1 MPSGSD
7 TTAEAA
13 PTGPDADR
21 PGQRTTGSAAT
32 PPREGAD
39 GAEGG
44 DAVGGRDPVG
54 GGDAAEGR
62 KPVEGGDAVG
72 GPDAVEDRDAAE
84 GGESGATGAAAPG
97 TAASGAAS
105 AASGAESAARGAAAS
120 GRASG
125 TASAASGDA
134 ADASATASAASGSA
148 SASSAGGRRP
158 GRLRR
163 LGLLARREARR
174 SALAAV
180 SGLALGLA
188 FPPFGVWPLSLV
200 AVAALALL
208 THGRTARQGAWTG
221 FAFGVPFF
229 LLLLK
234 WLSVVGWDA
243 VVGLSIIEA
252 AFLALMGAGLA
263 LVSRLPVP
271 ALWPLWTACLWV
283 AEEWA
288 RDRVPFG
295 GFPWGRLAFANTG
308 SPYTPLAA
316 LGGAPLVTFGVA
328 LTGGAL
334 AGAALTLWRLRGA
347 GGFSPRRALPAA
359 GAVAV
364 AAAVT
369 AAGFAVPIPTA
380 ADDSVDIAVVQG
392 NVQQP
397 GMDFLGRPMMILD
410 NHAKATLNLAKD
422 IKAGRIA
429 KPDLV
434 IWPENASD
442 LDPFQY
448 REAYARI
455 DEAVKS
461 IGVPVLVGA
470 LVDHPTKQGYV
481 ENQGIVWD
489 PKRGPGASYTK
500 QHPVPFGE
508 YVPFRQELS
517 KIITRLQRVPR
528 DFYPGDHTGVLN
540 VGPAR
545 LGDVICFEVAYDEI
559 VRDTVNAGARAIV
572 VQTNN
577 ATYGR
582 SGQPEQQLVMSRLRA
597 IEHGRPVITAATSGI
612 SAVVS
617 PDGTIEQRTKE
628 FTQDVLTAR
637 IPLRDGKT
645 LADRVGATPEWVL
658 AMVGVL
664 SCAAA
669 IMIGRRGR
677 TDKKGQ

>member
-21 PGQRTTGSAAT
+21 PGQRPGSAAT
-32 PPREGAD
+32 PPTGGA
-39 GAEGG
+39 
-44 DAVGGRDPVG
+44 
-54 GGDAAEGR
+54 
-62 KPVEGGDAVG
+62 VEG
-72 GPDAVEDRDAAE
+72 RDAAE
-84 GGESGATGAAAPG
+84 SGESGAAGTTGTTGAG
-97 TAASGAAS
+97 TAGAA
-105 AASGAESAARGAAAS
+105 
-120 GRASG
+120 G
-125 TASAASGDA
+125 TGVAPSTGE
-134 ADASATASAASGSA
+134 
-148 SASSAGGRRP
+148 RRP

-221 FAFGVPFF
+221 FAFGLPFF

-334 AGAALTLWRLRGA
+334 ACAALVLWRLRGA
-347 GGFSPRRALPAA
+347 GGFSARRALPAA

-422 IKAGRIA
+422 VKAGRIA

-455 DEAVKS
+455 DEAVRA

-489 PKRGPGASYTK
+489 PKSGPGASYTK

-528 DFYPGDHTGVLN
+528 DFYPGDHSGVLK

-582 SGQPEQQLVMSRLRA
+582 SGQPEQQLVMSKLRA

-645 LADRVGATPEWVL
+645 LADRVGAIPEWVL

-677 TDKKGQ
+677 TDEKGQ

>member
-32 PPREGAD
+32 PPTEGAD

-422 IKAGRIA
+422 IRAGRIA

-559 VRDTVNAGARAIV
+559 VRDTVNVGARAIV